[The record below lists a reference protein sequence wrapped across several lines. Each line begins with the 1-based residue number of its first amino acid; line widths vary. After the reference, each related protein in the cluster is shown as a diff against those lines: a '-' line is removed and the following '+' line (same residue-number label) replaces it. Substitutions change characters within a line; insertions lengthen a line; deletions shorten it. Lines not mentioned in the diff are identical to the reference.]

1 VAVFLGVLV
10 AACFGSGD
18 FLGGSASRRAPTL
31 TVLRLAQ
38 VVALAGAVVFALAF
52 GGHASGHD
60 VVLGALAGGLN
71 VIALGCLYA
80 GLASGRMG
88 VVAPVTAVVAA
99 CVPVAWGVADG
110 EHLSPLAVV
119 GVALAISA
127 GGMIAREHDEPDGD
141 AGGGRLPSLALALF
155 AGVLFGSS
163 LVLYSETGHD
173 SGAWPVLAGRASA
186 AVVVLVVAGV
196 VARGAPRLVAP
207 ARAMAVGAGLLDVT
221 ATALL
226 LLAVR
231 EGLVA
236 TVAPVAALGPAFTVM
251 WAWRILHEPV
261 GRAQLVGIAV
271 GVAGLVLIAA
281 G

>member
-1 VAVFLGVLV
+1 
-10 AACFGSGD
+10 
-18 FLGGSASRRAPTL
+18 
-31 TVLRLAQ
+31 
-38 VVALAGAVVFALAF
+38 
-52 GGHASGHD
+52 
-60 VVLGALAGGLN
+60 
-71 VIALGCLYA
+71 
-80 GLASGRMG
+80 
-88 VVAPVTAVVAA
+88 
-99 CVPVAWGVADG
+99 
-110 EHLSPLAVV
+110 
-119 GVALAISA
+119 
-127 GGMIAREHDEPDGD
+127 
-141 AGGGRLPSLALALF
+141 
-155 AGVLFGSS
+155 VLFGSS

-186 AVVVLVVAGV
+186 AAVVLVVAGV
-196 VARGAPRLVAP
+196 VARRAPPLVAP
-207 ARAMAVGAGLLDVT
+207 ARSMAVGAGLLDVT

-251 WAWRILHEPV
+251 WAWRLLHEPV

>member
-1 VAVFLGVLV
+1 MAVFLGVLV
-10 AACFGSGD
+10 AASFGSGD
-18 FLGGSASRRAPTL
+18 FLGGRASREASTL

-38 VVALAGAVVFALAF
+38 LCALAGAVVYALAF
-52 GGHASGHD
+52 GGYASGHD
-60 VVLGALAGGLN
+60 VVLGALAGVIN

-80 GLASGRMG
+80 GLAAGRMG
-88 VVAPVTAVVAA
+88 IVAPVTAVVAA
-99 CVPVAWGVADG
+99 CVPVAWGVVDG
-110 EHLSPLAVV
+110 EHLGPLAVV

-127 GGMIAREHDEPDGD
+127 GGMIARERDEPSGETS
-141 AGGGRLPSLALALF
+141 ARRLPALALALF

-186 AVVVLVVAGV
+186 AAVVLVVAGV
-196 VARGAPRLVAP
+196 VARRAPRLVAP
-207 ARAMAVGAGLLDVT
+207 ARTMAVGAGLLDVT

-251 WAWRILHEPV
+251 WAWRVLHEPV